1 MKKQKKQ
8 LIALCILLLI
18 CIVAWVGLTKWNKS
32 QEQKK
37 QEEEEASKVMVT
49 DVNTEDVNAFSY
61 QYNNETLSFVK
72 EDDTWYYEADK
83 SIALD
88 QDAVE
93 TLVTTAAQL
102 TAEQEIKDYEDL
114 SEYGLETPSNTITLT
129 TGDGTTTLLIGNKND
144 MLSQYYVKTDQSNS
158 IYLAGSAVYTSCTAA
173 SSWVMPST
181 ILAPFLSVKRSSS
194 SPMLSYLPDSS
205 QIDAGITTG
214 N

>member
-8 LIALCILLLI
+8 LLALCILLLI

-37 QEEEEASKVMVT
+37 KEEEEASKVTVT

-83 SIALD
+83 SISLD
-88 QDAVE
+88 QDTME
-93 TLVTTAAQL
+93 TLIATTAQL

-144 MLSQYYVKTDQSNS
+144 MLSQYYVKTNQSDS
-158 IYLAGSAVYTSCTAA
+158 IYLAGSAVYTTYQKGIADLT
-173 SSWVMPST
+173 VTEST
-181 ILAPFLSVKRSSS
+181 EESATEQPEETEEADTLQDGDTES
-194 SPMLSYLPDSS
+194 
-205 QIDAGITTG
+205 TTEIAE
-214 N
+214 

>member
-37 QEEEEASKVMVT
+37 QEEEESSKVTVT
-49 DVNTEDVNAFSY
+49 YVNTEDVNAFSY

-83 SIALD
+83 SISLD
-88 QDAVE
+88 QDTME
-93 TLVTTAAQL
+93 TLIATTAQL

-144 MLSQYYVKTDQSNS
+144 MLSQYYVKTDQSDS
-158 IYLAGSAVYTSCTAA
+158 IYLAGSAVYTTYQKGIADLT
-173 SSWVMPST
+173 VTEST
-181 ILAPFLSVKRSSS
+181 EESATEQPEETEEADTLQDGDTES
-194 SPMLSYLPDSS
+194 
-205 QIDAGITTG
+205 ITEIAE
-214 N
+214 

>member
-37 QEEEEASKVMVT
+37 QEEEEASKVTVT

-83 SIALD
+83 SISLD
-88 QDAVE
+88 QDTME
-93 TLVTTAAQL
+93 TLIATTAQL
-102 TAEQEIKDYEDL
+102 TAEQEVKDYEDL

-144 MLSQYYVKTDQSNS
+144 MLSQYYVKTDQSDS
-158 IYLAGSAVYTSCTAA
+158 IYLAGSAVYTTYQKGIADLT
-173 SSWVMPST
+173 VTEST
-181 ILAPFLSVKRSSS
+181 EESATEQPEETEEADTLQDGDTES
-194 SPMLSYLPDSS
+194 
-205 QIDAGITTG
+205 TTEIAE
-214 N
+214 

>member
-37 QEEEEASKVMVT
+37 KEEEEASKVTVT

-83 SIALD
+83 SISLD
-88 QDAVE
+88 QDTTE
-93 TLVTTAAQL
+93 TLIATTAQL

-144 MLSQYYVKTDQSNS
+144 MLSQYYVKTNQSDS
-158 IYLAGSAVYTSCTAA
+158 IYLAGSAVYTTYQKGIADLT
-173 SSWVMPST
+173 VTEST
-181 ILAPFLSVKRSSS
+181 EESATEQPEETEEADTLQDGDTES
-194 SPMLSYLPDSS
+194 
-205 QIDAGITTG
+205 TTEIAE
-214 N
+214 

>member
-37 QEEEEASKVMVT
+37 QEEEEASKVTVT

-83 SIALD
+83 SISLD
-88 QDAVE
+88 QDTME
-93 TLVTTAAQL
+93 TLIATTAQL

-129 TGDGTTTLLIGNKND
+129 TGDGTTTLLIGNRND
-144 MLSQYYVKTDQSNS
+144 MLSQYYVKTDQSDS
-158 IYLAGSAVYTSCTAA
+158 IYLAGSAVYTTYQKGIADLT
-173 SSWVMPST
+173 VTEST
-181 ILAPFLSVKRSSS
+181 EESATEQPEETEEADTLQDGDTES
-194 SPMLSYLPDSS
+194 
-205 QIDAGITTG
+205 TTEIAE
-214 N
+214 

>member
-18 CIVAWVGLTKWNKS
+18 CIVAWVGLTKWNKN

-49 DVNTEDVNAFSY
+49 DIITEDVNAFSY

-72 EDDTWYYEADK
+72 EDGTWYYEADK
-83 SIALD
+83 SISLD
-88 QDAVE
+88 QDTME
-93 TLVTTAAQL
+93 TLAATAAQL

-114 SEYGLETPSNTITLT
+114 SEYGFETPSNTITLT

-144 MLSQYYVKTDQSNS
+144 MLSQYYVKTDQSDS
-158 IYLAGSAVYTSCTAA
+158 IYLAGSAVYTTYQKGIAELT
-173 SSWVMPST
+173 VTEST
-181 ILAPFLSVKRSSS
+181 EESATEQPEETEEADTLQDGDTES
-194 SPMLSYLPDSS
+194 
-205 QIDAGITTG
+205 TTEIAE
-214 N
+214 

>member
-37 QEEEEASKVMVT
+37 QEEEEASKVTVT

-83 SIALD
+83 SISLD
-88 QDAVE
+88 QDTME
-93 TLVTTAAQL
+93 TLIATTAQL

-144 MLSQYYVKTDQSNS
+144 MLSQYYVKTNQSDS
-158 IYLAGSAVYTSCTAA
+158 IYLAGSAVYTTYQKGIAD
-173 SSWVMPST
+173 
-181 ILAPFLSVKRSSS
+181 LSVTESTEKSATEQPEETEEADTLQDGDTES
-194 SPMLSYLPDSS
+194 
-205 QIDAGITTG
+205 TTEIAE
-214 N
+214 

>member
-18 CIVAWVGLTKWNKS
+18 CSVAWVGLTKWNKS

-37 QEEEEASKVMVT
+37 QEEEEASKVTVT

-83 SIALD
+83 SISLD
-88 QDAVE
+88 QDTME
-93 TLVTTAAQL
+93 TLIATTAQL

-144 MLSQYYVKTDQSNS
+144 MLSQYYVKTDQSDS
-158 IYLAGSAVYTSCTAA
+158 IYLAGSAVYTTYQKGIADLTVTEITEESATEQPEETEEADTLQDGDTE
-173 SSWVMPST
+173 ST
-181 ILAPFLSVKRSSS
+181 TEIAE
-194 SPMLSYLPDSS
+194 
-205 QIDAGITTG
+205 
-214 N
+214 

>member
-37 QEEEEASKVMVT
+37 KEEEEASKVTVT

-83 SIALD
+83 SISLD
-88 QDAVE
+88 QDTME
-93 TLVTTAAQL
+93 TLIATTAQL

-144 MLSQYYVKTDQSNS
+144 MLSQYYVKTNQSDS
-158 IYLAGSAVYTSCTAA
+158 IYLAGSAVYTTYQKGIADLT
-173 SSWVMPST
+173 VTEST
-181 ILAPFLSVKRSSS
+181 EESATEQSEETEEADTLQDGDTES
-194 SPMLSYLPDSS
+194 
-205 QIDAGITTG
+205 TTEIAE
-214 N
+214 

>member
-49 DVNTEDVNAFSY
+49 DITTEDINAFSY

-83 SIALD
+83 SVSLD
-88 QDAVE
+88 QNTME
-93 TLVTTAAQL
+93 TLVATAAQL
-102 TAEQEIKDYEDL
+102 TAEQKIKDYEDL

-144 MLSQYYVKTDQSNS
+144 MLSQYYVKTDQSDS
-158 IYLAGSAVYTSCTAA
+158 IYLAASTVYTTYQKGIAELT
-173 SSWVMPST
+173 VTEST
-181 ILAPFLSVKRSSS
+181 EESATEQPEETEEADTLQ
-194 SPMLSYLPDSS
+194 DG
-205 QIDAGITTG
+205 DAESTTEIAE
-214 N
+214 

>member
-37 QEEEEASKVMVT
+37 QEEEEASKVTVT

-83 SIALD
+83 SISLD
-88 QDAVE
+88 QDTME
-93 TLVTTAAQL
+93 TLIATTAQL

-144 MLSQYYVKTDQSNS
+144 MLSQYYVKTGQSDS
-158 IYLAGSAVYTSCTAA
+158 IYLAGSAVYTTYQKGIADLT
-173 SSWVMPST
+173 VTEST
-181 ILAPFLSVKRSSS
+181 EESATEQPEETEEADTLQDGDTES
-194 SPMLSYLPDSS
+194 
-205 QIDAGITTG
+205 TTEIAE
-214 N
+214 

>member
-37 QEEEEASKVMVT
+37 QEEEEASKVTVT

-83 SIALD
+83 SISLD
-88 QDAVE
+88 QDTME
-93 TLVTTAAQL
+93 TLIATTAQL

-144 MLSQYYVKTDQSNS
+144 MLSQYYVKTDQSDS
-158 IYLAGSAVYTSCTAA
+158 IYLAGSAVYTTYQKGIADLT
-173 SSWVMPST
+173 VTEST
-181 ILAPFLSVKRSSS
+181 EKSATEQPEETEEADTLQDGDTES
-194 SPMLSYLPDSS
+194 
-205 QIDAGITTG
+205 TTEIAE
-214 N
+214 

>member
-37 QEEEEASKVMVT
+37 QEEEEASKVTVT
-49 DVNTEDVNAFSY
+49 DIATEDVKAFSY

-102 TAEQEIKDYEDL
+102 TADQKIKDL

-144 MLSQYYVKTDQSNS
+144 MLSQYYVKTDQSDS
-158 IYLAGSAVYTSCTAA
+158 IYLAGSAVYTTYQKGIADLT
-173 SSWVMPST
+173 VTEST
-181 ILAPFLSVKRSSS
+181 TEIAE
-194 SPMLSYLPDSS
+194 
-205 QIDAGITTG
+205 
-214 N
+214 

>member
-83 SIALD
+83 SISLD
-88 QDAVE
+88 QDTME
-93 TLVTTAAQL
+93 TLIATTAQL

-114 SEYGLETPSNTITLT
+114 SVYGLETPSNTITLT

-144 MLSQYYVKTDQSNS
+144 MLSQYYVKTNQSDS
-158 IYLAGSAVYTSCTAA
+158 IYLAGSAVYTTYQKGIADLT
-173 SSWVMPST
+173 VTEST
-181 ILAPFLSVKRSSS
+181 EESATEQPEETEEADTLQDGDTES
-194 SPMLSYLPDSS
+194 
-205 QIDAGITTG
+205 TTEIAE
-214 N
+214 

>member
-8 LIALCILLLI
+8 LIALCILFLI

-49 DVNTEDVNAFSY
+49 DITTEDINAFSY

-72 EDDTWYYEADK
+72 EDGTWYYEADK
-83 SIALD
+83 SISLD
-88 QDAVE
+88 QDTME
-93 TLVTTAAQL
+93 TLVATVAQL

-114 SEYGLETPSNTITLT
+114 SEYGLDTPSNTITLT

-144 MLSQYYVKTDQSNS
+144 MLSQYYVKTDQSDS
-158 IYLAGSAVYTSCTAA
+158 IYLAGSAVYTTYQKGIADLT
-173 SSWVMPST
+173 VTEST
-181 ILAPFLSVKRSSS
+181 EESATEQPEETEEADTLQDGDTES
-194 SPMLSYLPDSS
+194 
-205 QIDAGITTG
+205 TTEIAE
-214 N
+214 

>member
-37 QEEEEASKVMVT
+37 QEEEEASKVTVT

-83 SIALD
+83 SISLD

-93 TLVTTAAQL
+93 TLVATTAQL
-102 TAEQEIKDYEDL
+102 TADQEIKDYEDL

-129 TGDGTTTLLIGNKND
+129 TRDGTTTLLIGNKND
-144 MLSQYYVKTDQSNS
+144 MLSQYYVKTDQSDS
-158 IYLAGSAVYTSCTAA
+158 IYLAGSAVYTTYQKGIADLTAA
-173 SSWVMPST
+173 EST
-181 ILAPFLSVKRSSS
+181 TEIAE
-194 SPMLSYLPDSS
+194 
-205 QIDAGITTG
+205 
-214 N
+214 

>member
-18 CIVAWVGLTKWNKS
+18 CIVAWVSLTKWNKS

-49 DVNTEDVNAFSY
+49 DISTEDVKAFSY

-93 TLVTTAAQL
+93 TLVTTAAQF
-102 TAEQEIKDYEDL
+102 TADQEIRDYEDL

-144 MLSQYYVKTDQSNS
+144 MLSNRNCGIKGLTSKISIGKIYEKVWKRNSNH
-158 IYLAGSAVYTSCTAA
+158 
-173 SSWVMPST
+173 WKPSER
-181 ILAPFLSVKRSSS
+181 KRQVRVF
-194 SPMLSYLPDSS
+194 D
-205 QIDAGITTG
+205 GR
-214 N
+214 

>member
-18 CIVAWVGLTKWNKS
+18 CIVAWAGLTKWNKS

-49 DVNTEDVNAFSY
+49 DIITEDVNAFSY

-72 EDDTWYYEADK
+72 EDGTWYYEADK
-83 SIALD
+83 SISLD
-88 QDAVE
+88 QDTME
-93 TLVTTAAQL
+93 TLAATAAQL

-114 SEYGLETPSNTITLT
+114 SEYGFETPSNTITLT

-144 MLSQYYVKTDQSNS
+144 MLSQYYVKTDQSDS
-158 IYLAGSAVYTSCTAA
+158 IYLAGSAVYTTYQKGIAELT
-173 SSWVMPST
+173 VTEST
-181 ILAPFLSVKRSSS
+181 EESATEQPEETEEADTLQDGDTES
-194 SPMLSYLPDSS
+194 
-205 QIDAGITTG
+205 TTEIAE
-214 N
+214 

>member
-37 QEEEEASKVMVT
+37 QEEEESSKVTVT

-83 SIALD
+83 SISLD
-88 QDAVE
+88 QDTME
-93 TLVTTAAQL
+93 TLIATTAQL

-144 MLSQYYVKTDQSNS
+144 MLSQYYVKTNQSDS
-158 IYLAGSAVYTSCTAA
+158 IYLAGSAVYTTYQKGIADLT
-173 SSWVMPST
+173 VTEST
-181 ILAPFLSVKRSSS
+181 EKSATEQPEETEEADTLQDGDTES
-194 SPMLSYLPDSS
+194 
-205 QIDAGITTG
+205 TTEIAE
-214 N
+214 